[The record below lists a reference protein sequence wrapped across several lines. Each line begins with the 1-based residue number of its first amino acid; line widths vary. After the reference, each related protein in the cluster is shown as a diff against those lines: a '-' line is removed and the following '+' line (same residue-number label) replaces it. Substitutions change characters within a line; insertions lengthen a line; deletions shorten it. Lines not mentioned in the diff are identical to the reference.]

1 MVNSG
6 VFQSLTQSLSRELD
20 CARQIEKQMESLQE
34 IESLQELRTAQSRLA
49 ALERTHQSALEARED
64 GHVMVTKMVEDA
76 CGDRVAALGREV
88 AASRLQLQ
96 SALALVAQ
104 RERFADEKVEAERRL
119 FVEALKRQ
127 QADMMNE
134 LATFIDERGRATKG
148 RNPRRWL
155 CARRVRR
162 SVLAAERAG
171 SRSAAPLAR
180 RGAALEPTRLRR
192 LNATAS
198 GKGGRSAAW

>member
-104 RERFADEKVEAERRL
+104 RERFADEKVEA
-119 FVEALKRQ
+119 
-127 QADMMNE
+127 
-134 LATFIDERGRATKG
+134 
-148 RNPRRWL
+148 
-155 CARRVRR
+155 
-162 SVLAAERAG
+162 
-171 SRSAAPLAR
+171 APKA
-180 RGAALEPTRLRR
+180 
-192 LNATAS
+192 
-198 GKGGRSAAW
+198 

>member
-1 MVNSG
+1 M
-6 VFQSLTQSLSRELD
+6 
-20 CARQIEKQMESLQE
+20 
-34 IESLQELRTAQSRLA
+34 QELRTAQSRLA

-119 FVEALKRQ
+119 FVEAPSSGH
-127 QADMMNE
+127 MMNE
-134 LATFIDERGRATKG
+134 LRHVHQMNVKGNESAATSREGGFF
-148 RNPRRWL
+148 
-155 CARRVRR
+155 ARDA
-162 SVLAAERAG
+162 VLAQR
-171 SRSAAPLAR
+171 SRMARGLVAAVLR
-180 RGAALEPTRLRR
+180 HWRGEVCGADVDSRR
-192 LNATAS
+192 LTATAS
-198 GKGGRSAAW
+198 ARRTSAAW